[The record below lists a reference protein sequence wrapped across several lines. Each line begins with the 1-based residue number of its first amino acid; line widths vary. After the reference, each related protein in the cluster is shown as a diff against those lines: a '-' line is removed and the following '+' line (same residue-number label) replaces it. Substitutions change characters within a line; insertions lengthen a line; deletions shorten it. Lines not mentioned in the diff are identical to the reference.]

1 MCQKQILSAPTC
13 KTLSR
18 AQNSTISLSEAWPC
32 PQSRCGPGDSEGPI
46 GSMDIF
52 VPHRTGVGASVYALE
67 RACAC
72 RRRAGRLG
80 DVRKARLFAPDDAQ
94 RDILVGAS
102 CGERWHWTKV
112 RLRRDNSDFR
122 QIGADPG

>member
-94 RDILVGAS
+94 RDILV
-102 CGERWHWTKV
+102 
-112 RLRRDNSDFR
+112 
-122 QIGADPG
+122 